1 MTDVVIIGSRKE
13 QIVSF
18 MVAELCCQSQIS
30 LDGMAIM
37 MTEEH
42 FHLLLRTVA
51 AQTRSAGEERGG
63 GGLRKVSANAF
74 SRLTKF
80 AKGEEDGK
88 DWNFDFSDILG
99 LGCPELLQKLEG
111 DRAHVGGDDTESSRI
126 GRRQS

>member
-1 MTDVVIIGSRKE
+1 
-13 QIVSF
+13 
-18 MVAELCCQSQIS
+18 
-30 LDGMAIM
+30 MAIM
-37 MTEEH
+37 IKEEH
-42 FHLLLRTVA
+42 YHLLLRTVA

-88 DWNFDFSDILG
+88 DWNFDFSDILS
-99 LGCPELLQKLEG
+99 LECPELLQKLEG

>member
-1 MTDVVIIGSRKE
+1 
-13 QIVSF
+13 
-18 MVAELCCQSQIS
+18 
-30 LDGMAIM
+30 MAIM
-37 MTEEH
+37 IKEEH
-42 FHLLLRTVA
+42 YHLLLRTVA

-88 DWNFDFSDILG
+88 DWNFNFSDILG